1 MLPQVVGRFGR
12 GPHQHGRFSRIFA
25 GNFMWQIYRY
35 NIYIYIEV
43 KCGKIK
49 TFFFGHEV
57 AQNVYWHPFVIIAV
71 HLQEILSQCICLF
84 FMSMT

>member
-35 NIYIYIEV
+35 NIYIYRSEMWQNQNL
-43 KCGKIK
+43 
-49 TFFFGHEV
+49 FFGHEV